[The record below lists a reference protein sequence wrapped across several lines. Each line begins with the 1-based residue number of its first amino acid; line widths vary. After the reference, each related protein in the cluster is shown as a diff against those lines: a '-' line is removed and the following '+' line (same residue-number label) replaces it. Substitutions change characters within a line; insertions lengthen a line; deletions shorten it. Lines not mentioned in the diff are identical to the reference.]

1 MATSQAIVGRDR
13 RAGATVGADRNDRRP
28 TVSTTPTAP
37 RAVVTGAGR
46 GIGRAEALALA
57 AAGARVVVNY
67 AHSEGPA
74 REVVDEITAAG
85 GEAHAV
91 RADMAA
97 PEGPDALMDE
107 AADLLGGIDVLV
119 SNAGIEHFGDLGTVT
134 AAEFDAA
141 FAVNTRGQF
150 LAVQAAVRHMGA
162 GGRIVCTSSV
172 SATTAFPRHA
182 VYSGSKRA
190 VEGMV
195 ACLALDLAPRGI
207 AINAI
212 APGGTASD
220 MSDEHASNYDTDY
233 APHVMPSGRMGD
245 PADVAPVVGFLCS
258 PESGWITGQTIRIAG
273 GQ

>member
-1 MATSQAIVGRDR
+1 MS
-13 RAGATVGADRNDRRP
+13 
-28 TVSTTPTAP
+28 TPTGRTTT

-46 GIGRAEALALA
+46 GIGKAEALALA
-57 AAGARVVVNY
+57 ETGARLVVNY

-74 REVVDEITAAG
+74 REVVEEITGKG
-85 GEAHAV
+85 GEAYAV
-91 RADMAA
+91 RADMAD
-97 PEGPDALMDE
+97 PDGPDALMDR
-107 AADLLGGIDVLV
+107 AADLLGGLDVLV
-119 SNAGIEHFGDLGTVT
+119 SNAGVEHFGDLGTVT

-150 LAVQAAVRHMGA
+150 LAVQAAARHMGT

-172 SATTAFPRHA
+172 SATIAFPRHA

-190 VEGMV
+190 VEAMV

-207 AINAI
+207 AINAV
-212 APGGTASD
+212 APGGTSSD
-220 MSDEHASNYDTDY
+220 MSDVHAANYDTDY
-233 APHVMPSGRMGD
+233 APHVMPSGRVGEPSD
-245 PADVAPVVGFLCS
+245 IAPVVRFLCS

>member
-1 MATSQAIVGRDR
+1 MNSVTIG
-13 RAGATVGADRNDRRP
+13 T
-28 TVSTTPTAP
+28 

-46 GIGRAEALALA
+46 GIGKAEALALA
-57 AAGARVVVNY
+57 ASGARLVVNY
-67 AHSEGPA
+67 AHDGDA
-74 REVVDEITAAG
+74 AGRVVEEIRASG
-85 GEAHAV
+85 GEAYAV
-91 RADMAA
+91 AADMAD
-97 PEGPDALMDE
+97 PQGPDDLMDR
-107 AADLLGGIDVLV
+107 AVSLLGGLDVLV
-119 SNAGIEHFGDLGTVT
+119 SNAGVEHFGDLGTVG

-150 LAVQAAVRHMGA
+150 LAVQGAAGHMGQ
-162 GGRIVCTSSV
+162 GGRIVCTSSM

-190 VEGMV
+190 VEAMV

-220 MSDEHASNYDTDY
+220 MADQHGANYDSDY
-233 APHVMPSGRMGD
+233 VPRALPSGRMGD
-245 PADVAPVVGFLCS
+245 PSDIASVVNFLCS
-258 PESGWITGQTIRIAG
+258 PQSGWITGQTIRVAG